1 MVQLSHPY
9 MITRKTIVLI
19 VRIFCQQSD
28 VVKYELWLSNLLE
41 YFLELKV
48 TLLKTL

>member
-9 MITRKTIVLI
+9 MITRKTIALI

-28 VVKYELWLSNLLE
+28 VVKYALWLSNLLE

>member
-9 MITRKTIVLI
+9 MTTRKTIALI
-19 VRIFCQQSD
+19 IWIFCQQSD
-28 VVKYELWLSNLLE
+28 VKYELCLSNLLE

-48 TLLKTL
+48 TLLKTLE